1 MAKGKIR
8 GITVEIGGDTTKLGK
23 ALDGVNQKSREL
35 QSELKGVNSLLKFDP
50 SNVTLLKQKQDLLTQ
65 SITETKNKLNILKD
79 TQSQVQA
86 QFERGDITVEQYRD
100 FQREIVATEQKLERL
115 TDQMHEFGSA
125 SATVI
130 ANAGNSIK
138 DFGGKMTEVGKTMT
152 TNVTAPIVAGAVAIS
167 EGTRELR
174 GDLARLETNAEA
186 AGYSLEDMEE
196 HMTQIV
202 GVTGEVDSSIE
213 GLSNLLA
220 TGISDEGFAEIM
232 DSLSGAAIKFSD
244 TLKFEGIADGLQET
258 LATGAGTGAF
268 AELLER
274 SGIVLDDFN
283 EGLEK
288 AIKNGTEE
296 DYVLQTLSKTGL
308 AEYYNAYREG
318 NPDLVAAAEAEYK
331 LQTQLA
337 ELGKLIAPIVAKF
350 TEFAAKVLEAF
361 NGMSPEAKKFTLI
374 VVGIAAAIGPLIVVI
389 GSVITHVGTIL
400 TLAPKFATALNAVKG
415 AFAALNAIMAANPIG
430 AVIVAIT
437 AVIAILVTAYN
448 KCDWFRNAVD
458 GVVKDVV
465 KFFKSI
471 PSNLSDLPDK
481 MKKIG
486 KDLLE
491 GLWNGIK
498 NIKSWL
504 IGKVKGLGGS
514 VLGAI
519 REVFDTHSPS
529 KETEKIGE
537 NVGEGLAIG
546 IENSTPVAVIS
557 ATKAG
562 VKVREAL
569 TNEMQETV
577 KEIDAS
583 REELETKLK
592 SFGQLFK
599 TETDKNGKQIFSLG
613 DLKSDIKTIEA
624 YTNALTKLKKRGLSE
639 KLFEVVTDMDIANA
653 LEYMQKLLAMSD
665 SKLKEYIELY
675 EKRDEAAAE
684 AAKQF
689 YDVDLSEAEMVEAIE
704 KANKAVQE
712 ELDKQI
718 ETMSDKLKDYGE
730 LFDTVTV
737 GDVDVFA
744 LNDIEDDIKQME
756 RYGEMLNE
764 LRGRGITNG
773 LMDEITNMNVDD
785 AVGYMDELLK
795 LSETKLDEYVALYV
809 EKQNLAQ
816 QIAAQFYGGEPVI
829 DDSTETALAVGTAGT
844 AENVADKTVESL
856 KENIKTKIQ
865 QSQNEFSNIGDMMC
879 AGIEQGVKHG
889 QSRIVN
895 AMVSAVKAAIRAA
908 KAAAAIHSPS
918 HVMRDEV
925 GKQLTAGMAVGITDA
940 MNEPVDAMSDA
951 VAGVIGRGVNV
962 SRDINATFT
971 ANDRGVP
978 VGDILTLLSSY
989 LPQIVDAS
997 SRQIVLDGGA
1007 IVGGTIDAIDARLG
1021 QNALLKAR
1029 GV

>member
-50 SNVTLLKQKQDLLTQ
+50 TNTELLKQKQELLTQ
-65 SITETKNKLNILKD
+65 SIAETKQKLDILKD

-115 TDQMHEFGSA
+115 TDQMKEFGAVSA
-125 SATVI
+125 QKIKDAGEGIQSFGQKMTDVGSKMSAT
-130 ANAGNSIK
+130 
-138 DFGGKMTEVGKTMT
+138 
-152 TNVTAPIVAGAVAIS
+152 VTAPIVGGMVAVA

-186 AGYSLEDMEE
+186 AGRSMDDMEE

-274 SGIVLDDFN
+274 SGVVLDDFN

-361 NGMSPEAKKFTLI
+361 NSMSPEAKNFTLLITGI
-374 VVGIAAAIGPLIVVI
+374 VAAIGPLIVVI
-389 GSVITHVGTIL
+389 GTVISNVGTIL

-415 AFAALNAIMAANPIG
+415 AFALLNATMAANPIG

-437 AVIAILVTAYN
+437 AIIAILVTAYN
-448 KCDWFRNAVD
+448 KCDWFRN
-458 GVVKDVV
+458 GVNKVVSDVV
-465 KFFKSI
+465 AFFKSI
-471 PSNLSDLPDK
+471 PSYLNDLPDK
-481 MKKIG
+481 MKNIG
-486 KDLLE
+486 KDLLD
-491 GLWNGIK
+491 GFWNGIK
-498 NIKSWL
+498 NVKSWL
-504 IGKVKGLGGS
+504 IGKIKGLGGS

-537 NVGEGLAIG
+537 NVSEGLAIG

-569 TNEMQETV
+569 TDEMQDTV
-577 KEIDAS
+577 KEIDKS
-583 REELETKLK
+583 RGELENKLK

-624 YTNALTKLKKRGLSE
+624 YADALAKLKKRGLSE

-712 ELDKQI
+712 ELDKHI
-718 ETMSDKLKDYGE
+718 ETMSGKLQEYGDLFETERVEDVEIFKLTNLEDDIAQIEKYGE
-730 LFDTVTV
+730 L
-737 GDVDVFA
+737 
-744 LNDIEDDIKQME
+744 LE
-756 RYGEMLNE
+756 E
-764 LRGRGITNG
+764 LKTRGVSDG
-773 LMDEITNMNVDD
+773 LMSEITNMNIDD
-785 AVGYMDELLK
+785 AVKYMGELTEM
-795 LSETKLDEYVALYV
+795 SETKLDEYVALFE
-809 EKQNLAQ
+809 EKQNLAREV
-816 QIAAQFYGGEPVI
+816 AAKFY
-829 DDSTETALAVGTAGT
+829 T
-844 AENVADKTVESL
+844 NESL
-856 KENIKTKIQ
+856 IDEQKQ
-865 QSQNEFSNIGDMMC
+865 HAQSVGDAMMD
-879 AGIEQGVKHG
+879 GIEQGVKNG
-889 QSRIVN
+889 ESGVVN
-895 AMVSAVKAAIRAA
+895 SMVSAVKTAIKKAKEAAD
-908 KAAAAIHSPS
+908 IHSPS
-918 HVMRDEV
+918 RKMRDEV
-925 GKQLTAGMAVGITDA
+925 GKPLTQGMAVGIADA

-971 ANDRGVP
+971 GADKGVP
-978 VGDILTLLSSY
+978 VGDIVSLLTNY

-997 SRQIVLDGGA
+997 NRQIVLDGGA
-1007 IVGGTIDAIDARLG
+1007 IVGGTIDTIDARLG